1 MLIYTVNWRR
11 LSWEGHDAGMVRA
24 LIRLVAVAAAVW
36 VASVIL
42 PGVHVTGNV
51 FTYLGIAFIFSL
63 VNLIIGTLI
72 RLLTMP
78 LTFVT
83 FGISL
88 FFVNAA
94 MFLLTDRWSESL
106 TIDGFWWA
114 FAGALIVS
122 VVSSVITKALRAK

>member
-1 MLIYTVNWRR
+1 MI
-11 LSWEGHDAGMVRA
+11 AAMMRA

-36 VASVIL
+36 VASSIL
-42 PGVHVTGNV
+42 PGVHVSGDA
-51 FTYLGIAFIFSL
+51 FTYLGIALIFSL
-63 VNLIIGTLI
+63 VNLIVGSLI

-83 FGISL
+83 FGVSL

-94 MFLLTDRWSESL
+94 MFLLTDHWSDSL

-114 FAGALIVS
+114 FAGAAIVS
-122 VVSSVITKALRAK
+122 LVSGVITRALRAK

>member
-1 MLIYTVNWRR
+1 MT
-11 LSWEGHDAGMVRA
+11 RA

-36 VASVIL
+36 VAAAIL
-42 PGVHVTGNV
+42 PGVHVKGDV
-51 FTYLGIAFIFSL
+51 FTYLGIALTFSL
-63 VNLIIGTLI
+63 VNLIIGNLV

-78 LTFVT
+78 ITLVT

-94 MFLLTDRWSESL
+94 MFLLTDHWSDSL

-122 VVSSVITKALRAK
+122 VVSSVISRVLRAK

>member
-1 MLIYTVNWRR
+1 MT
-11 LSWEGHDAGMVRA
+11 RA

-36 VASVIL
+36 VASAIL
-42 PGVHVTGNV
+42 PGVHVKGDV
-51 FTYLGIAFIFSL
+51 FTYLGIALIFSL
-63 VNLIIGTLI
+63 VNLIIGNLV

-78 LTFVT
+78 ITLVT

-94 MFLLTDRWSESL
+94 MFLLTDHWSDSL

-114 FAGALIVS
+114 FAGAFIVS
-122 VVSSVITKALRAK
+122 VVSGVISRVLRAK

>member
-1 MLIYTVNWRR
+1 MT
-11 LSWEGHDAGMVRA
+11 RA

-36 VASVIL
+36 VAAAIL
-42 PGVHVTGNV
+42 PGVHVKGDV
-51 FTYLGIAFIFSL
+51 FTYLGIALIFSL
-63 VNLIIGTLI
+63 VNLIIGNLV

-78 LTFVT
+78 ITLVT

-94 MFLLTDRWSESL
+94 MFLLTDHWSDSL

-122 VVSSVITKALRAK
+122 VVSSVISRVLRAK

>member
-1 MLIYTVNWRR
+1 MT
-11 LSWEGHDAGMVRA
+11 RA

-36 VASVIL
+36 VAAAIL
-42 PGVHVTGNV
+42 PGVHVKGDV
-51 FTYLGIAFIFSL
+51 FTYLGIALIFSL
-63 VNLIIGTLI
+63 VNLIIGNLV

-78 LTFVT
+78 ITLVT

-94 MFLLTDRWSESL
+94 MFLLTDHWSDSL

-114 FAGALIVS
+114 FAGAFIVS
-122 VVSSVITKALRAK
+122 VVSSVISRVLRAK

>member
-1 MLIYTVNWRR
+1 M
-11 LSWEGHDAGMVRA
+11 MRA

-36 VASVIL
+36 VAASAL
-42 PGVHVTGNV
+42 PGVHVNGDA
-51 FTYLGIAFIFSL
+51 FTYLGIAFIFSV
-63 VNLIIGTLI
+63 VNLIIGNVI
-72 RLLTMP
+72 KLLTMP

-94 MFLLTDRWSESL
+94 MFLLTDKWSDSL

-114 FAGALIVS
+114 FAGAIIVS
-122 VVSSVITKALRAK
+122 LVGDVIARVLRTK

>member
-1 MLIYTVNWRR
+1 MI
-11 LSWEGHDAGMVRA
+11 RA

-36 VASVIL
+36 VAAAIL
-42 PGVHVTGNV
+42 PGVHVRGGNAW
-51 FTYLGIAFIFSL
+51 TYLGIALIFSL
-63 VNLIIGTLI
+63 VNLIIGNLI

-78 LTFVT
+78 ITVLT

-94 MFLLTDRWSESL
+94 MFLLTDHWSDSL

-114 FAGALIVS
+114 MAGAFIVS
-122 VVSSVITKALRAK
+122 VVSGVISRALRAK

>member
-1 MLIYTVNWRR
+1 MTGVQTCALPIY
-11 LSWEGHDAGMVRA
+11 
-24 LIRLVAVAAAVW
+24 
-36 VASVIL
+36 
-42 PGVHVTGNV
+42 VTGNV

>member
-1 MLIYTVNWRR
+1 MI
-11 LSWEGHDAGMVRA
+11 RA

-36 VASVIL
+36 VAAAIL
-42 PGVHVTGNV
+42 PGVHVTGDV
-51 FTYLGIAFIFSL
+51 FTYLGIALIFSL
-63 VNLIIGTLI
+63 VNLVIGNLI

-88 FFVNAA
+88 FFVNAV
-94 MFLLTDRWSESL
+94 MFLLTDHWSDSL

-114 FAGALIVS
+114 VAGAFIVS
-122 VVSSVITKALRAK
+122 VVSGVITRVLRAK